1 MSIINYIIRRLFLMI
16 FVLFGVLTLTFFLSR
31 LLPGD
36 PVLSILSL
44 EDISKPDPDVY
55 LAMKKQLG
63 LDQPIIVQYFKYLI
77 DLFSGNWGVSI
88 SISRNEP
95 VWDLIMERLPRTIDL
110 TVFSMII
117 ASIVGIKIGT
127 ISATHRNKVRDMA
140 LRGFSLI
147 GVSIPVFFT
156 GLLLQYVFAYKLQIF
171 PATGYKNMRY
181 EDPPIVTGF
190 YIIDAVFSG
199 QLHKVW
205 DYLYHLFLPV
215 ICISFIMI
223 AGIARQVRSSM
234 LDVLEQDYIRTAF
247 SKGVKKKYVIKH
259 HALKNAMI
267 PTTTVIGL
275 NVAGLLTGAVL
286 TESTFSIVGMGTLM
300 IHAIETVD
308 YWLLN
313 ACVFLITIFYLIVNL
328 ITDIIYGY
336 LDPRIRLNKRR

>member
-1 MSIINYIIRRLFLMI
+1 MI

-44 EDISKPDPDVY
+44 EGISKPNPEVY
-55 LAMKKQLG
+55 IATKKQLG
-63 LDQPIIVQYFKYLI
+63 LDQPVILQYLKYLI

-88 SISRNEP
+88 SVSRNQP
-95 VWDLIMERLPRTIDL
+95 VWDLILDRLPLTIDI

-117 ASIVGIKIGT
+117 ASVVGIKIGT
-127 ISATHRNKVRDMA
+127 ISAAHRNKVRDVA
-140 LRGFSLI
+140 VRSFSLI

-156 GLLLQYVFAYKLQIF
+156 GLLLQYLLAYKLQIF

-181 EDPPIVTGF
+181 EDPPLLTGF
-190 YIIDAVFSG
+190 YIIDALFSG
-199 QLHKVW
+199 QLHKIW

-234 LDVLEQDYIRTAF
+234 LEVLEQDFIRTAL
-247 SKGVKKKYVIKH
+247 SKGVRRKDVIKH

-275 NVAGLLTGAVL
+275 NFAGLLTGAVL
-286 TESTFSIVGMGTLM
+286 TELTFSIVGMGTLI

-313 ACVFLITIFYLIVNL
+313 ACVFLVTIFYLIVNL

-336 LDPRIRLNKRR
+336 LDPRIRLHKRKVRI